1 MLPASGVWPDCTS
14 RVGPAGRCA
23 VAMKN
28 TILAISLVL
37 FLHGCTY
44 AISPEYV
51 RQADKTVS
59 LREIRQ
65 DLELYQGKLVIIG
78 GTIAQVNSTDHGTL
92 LEVVERSLD
101 YWGRPKRTDETSG
114 RFLLSHPAH
123 LNTLLYAPGREIT
136 AAAIVDGTEVTA
148 LADQGLRLPLLV
160 SKELKLWE
168 DDRSVRTGPQWFDP
182 LYDPYGSVRTQ

>member
-1 MLPASGVWPDCTS
+1 
-14 RVGPAGRCA
+14 
-23 VAMKN
+23 MKN
-28 TILAISLVL
+28 IILAISLAL
-37 FLHGCTY
+37 FFQGCTY
-44 AISPEYV
+44 AISPEYA
-51 RQADKTVS
+51 RQADSTIS
-59 LREIRQ
+59 FHEIKQ
-65 DLELYQGKLVIIG
+65 DPELYQGKLVIIG
-78 GTIAQVNSTDHGTL
+78 GTIAQVSSTDHGTL

-101 YWGRPKRTDETSG
+101 YWGRPKRTDETDG

-136 AAAIVDGTEVTA
+136 AAALVHGTEAAA
-148 LADQGLRLPLLV
+148 LADPDLRVPLFV

>member
-1 MLPASGVWPDCTS
+1 
-14 RVGPAGRCA
+14 
-23 VAMKN
+23 MKN
-28 TILAISLVL
+28 TILAISLAL
-37 FLHGCTY
+37 FFHGCTY

-51 RQADKTVS
+51 RQADRTVS